1 MSPTSAT
8 CSPLDFLRYCF
19 FLTVSPV
26 TEVSLNTVS
35 LVQPFHLIHTSPNKL
50 NTFSA
55 QVLKLAIQGNPDN
68 LPKGHELLLQ
78 ATIPL
83 VMPLTDSLHTLSIK
97 Q

>member
-1 MSPTSAT
+1 MFSFGFFA
-8 CSPLDFLRYCF
+8 LLFL
-19 FLTVSPV
+19 LTVSPV
-26 TEVSLNTVS
+26 TQISLNRIS
-35 LVQPFHLIHTSPNKL
+35 LVQPFHLIHTSHNKL
-50 NTFSA
+50 NTFST

-97 Q
+97 QW